1 MDRKIFQINEKIPI
15 LLLIPLCI
23 QHTLAM
29 FGASVLVPAIFC
41 IDPGIVLLMNGVGT
55 IGYIL
60 ICDRRI
66 PAFLGS
72 SFAFI
77 PPGLIILGSN
87 KSLWTMH
94 YQSVLGAFVVSGI
107 ILIGIS
113 FIIKFFGYQWLKI
126 IFPPAVLGPI
136 ITLIGLSLSDI
147 AAKMSG
153 IIINPG
159 ESYDISSIIISMI
172 TFFTAFF
179 GTILLRGIIVTIPIL
194 FAIIIGFIS
203 AFIMGKINL
212 YNVINANFFILP
224 HFIAPKFSFDAIITM
239 VPAVFVVISEH
250 IGHFILT
257 QHIIEKNLMQNPG
270 LHRSILGNGIFTM
283 ISGFLGSVPN
293 TTYGENISVMALTKV
308 YSIWVMIGAA
318 IISILMSFN
327 GKIISI
333 IQSIPIPVMGGI
345 SLFLFGIISIVG
357 IRYLITEKVDYN
369 KNKNLILSA
378 TIFIFGISNTTIFLG
393 NVQLKGVTLGAFLGI
408 ILSLSIHLFERMNIT
423 NEN

>member
-1 MDRKIFQINEKIPI
+1 MEQRIIQVNEKIPI

-29 FGASVLVPAIFC
+29 FGASVLVPAIFG
-41 IDPGIVLLMNGVGT
+41 IHPSIVLLMNGIGT
-55 IGYIL
+55 LGYIL
-60 ICDRRI
+60 VCGGRI

-77 PPGLIILGSN
+77 PPVLMILGVDR
-87 KSLWTMH
+87 SLWEGH
-94 YQSVLGAFVVSGI
+94 YQFALGAFVISGM

-113 FIIKFFGYQWLKI
+113 TIIKFFGHEWLKI
-126 IFPPAVLGPI
+126 VFPPAVLGPI
-136 ITLIGLSLSDI
+136 ITLIGLGLSDI

-153 IIINPG
+153 IIINPE
-159 ESYDISSIIISMI
+159 ESYNLTTIFVSML

-179 GTILLRGIIVTIPIL
+179 GTILLKGIIVTIPVLI
-194 FAIIIGFIS
+194 AIIVGFF
-203 AFIMGKINL
+203 AALVMGMVDL
-212 YNVINANFFILP
+212 HNVMNANFFILP
-224 HFIAPKFSFDAIITM
+224 HFITPKFSFETIMIM
-239 VPAVFVVISEH
+239 IPAVFVVISEH
-250 IGHFILT
+250 IGHFTLT
-257 QHIIEKNLMQNPG
+257 QHIIGKNLMQNPG

-283 ISGFLGSVPN
+283 ISGCLGSVPN

-308 YSIWVMIGAA
+308 YSIWVMVGAA
-318 IISILMSFN
+318 IISIIMAFN

-357 IRYLITEKVDYN
+357 IRYLITEKVDYS

-378 TIFIFGISNTTIFLG
+378 AIFIIGISNVTIYLG
-393 NVQLKGVTLGAFLGI
+393 NVQLKGVTLGTVLGI
-408 ILSLSIHLFERMNIT
+408 ILSISIYLLERMNLT
-423 NEN
+423 NEH